1 VSGGGGLIEM
11 ANRDKMEKYHYLK
24 IDGDLTPFVPLSF
37 KGEGEDKKNK
47 KQKYRCITIRRQ

>member
-24 IDGDLTPFVPLSF
+24 IDGDLTPFVPPLL
-37 KGEGEDKKNK
+37 
-47 KQKYRCITIRRQ
+47 QRRGGR